1 MTPLNQNTTDGS
13 TQPTAATAAVA
24 EETIQLRGAALTA
37 KVKDLIHQGNVRR
50 IVIKNDDGHTVM
62 EIPVTAGLLAPVIAP
77 ILTAVGA
84 IAALVNNWTIEVHRQ
99 IPS

>member
-1 MTPLNQNTTDGS
+1 MTEINHESTDDAPVPTIATT
-13 TQPTAATAAVA
+13 VE

-50 IVIKNDDGHTVM
+50 IVIKNDDGHAVM
-62 EIPVTAGLLAPVIAP
+62 EIPVTAGLLALVVAP

-84 IAALVNNWTIEVHRQ
+84 IAALANDWTIEVHRQ
-99 IPS
+99 VPS

>member
-1 MTPLNQNTTDGS
+1 MSPLD
-13 TQPTAATAAVA
+13 AAVTEPA
-24 EETIQLRGAALTA
+24 DTTEETIRLRGAALTA

-62 EIPVTAGLLAPVIAP
+62 EIPVNAGLLAMVVAP

-84 IAALVNNWTIEVHRQ
+84 IAALANDWTIEVQRT
-99 IPS
+99 ITP